1 MREAKELQLQARCF
15 KRMWWVTRWQ
25 RRWQKERENKCEL
38 AETVLSVTALKLKRR
53 AERRSVGNR
62 KAMAMLKEKEEKEK
76 KLSLRV

>member
-1 MREAKELQLQARCF
+1 
-15 KRMWWVTRWQ
+15 MWWVTRWQ
-25 RRWQKERENKCEL
+25 RRWQKERENKCGRTDHEGL
-38 AETVLSVTALKLKRR
+38 LSVTALKLKRR